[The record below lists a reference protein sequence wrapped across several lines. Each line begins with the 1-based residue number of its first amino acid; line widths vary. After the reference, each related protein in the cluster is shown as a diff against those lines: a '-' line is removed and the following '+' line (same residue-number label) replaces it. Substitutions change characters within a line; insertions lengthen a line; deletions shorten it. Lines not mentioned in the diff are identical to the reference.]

1 MSAPSSKRQST
12 APAAPKPPVNF
23 SSSLTIPRDAALI
36 GTHSITVQ
44 AETLI
49 HPRAILNSTYGS
61 ILLGRRCVVHERA
74 NLGAQPESPETA
86 KSGGLAMG
94 DYVVIET
101 SSIIEAGGT
110 EIGEGTVVEVG
121 CRIGSG
127 ARIGKVRG
135 SLFLLPL
142 MQ

>member
-1 MSAPSSKRQST
+1 
-12 APAAPKPPVNF
+12 
-23 SSSLTIPRDAALI
+23 
-36 GTHSITVQ
+36 
-44 AETLI
+44 
-49 HPRAILNSTYGS
+49 
-61 ILLGRRCVVHERA
+61 
-74 NLGAQPESPETA
+74 
-86 KSGGLAMG
+86 MG